1 VKFRAWNAGT
11 NPVCLLQVHAE
22 VPVIAEELAAMK
34 AIRFE
39 KVGGPEVLQL
49 EDITLAQPGPG
60 QVRIRHTAIGVNF
73 IDTYHRSGLY
83 KLPLP
88 SGLGS
93 EAAGVVEALGSGVT
107 TVRTGDRVAY
117 AGTLGAYAEANNVP
131 ADKLVKLPAGIGD
144 EVVAAAM
151 LKGMTAQYLLTR
163 TYCVNPGE
171 TILFH
176 AAAGGVGLIAGQWA
190 KHLGA
195 TVIGTVGSDEKAALA
210 KANGYDHVFN
220 TRSDDWVKSVREI
233 TTGEGVPVVYD
244 SIGKDTWSGSL
255 DCLAVRGMMVSFG
268 NASGAVPA
276 FEPGILSAKGS
287 LYLTRPTLFHYTRNA
302 EELQKTADDL
312 FAVIQ
317 SGSVKIAVH
326 QRFKLADAAKAHEAL
341 HSRATTGA
349 TILIP

>member
-1 VKFRAWNAGT
+1 
-11 NPVCLLQVHAE
+11 
-22 VPVIAEELAAMK
+22 MK
-34 AIRFE
+34 AIRFDQ
-39 KVGGPEVLQL
+39 VGGPEVLKFVDVEL
-49 EDITLAQPGPG
+49 PPPGPG
-60 QVRIRHTAIGVNF
+60 QVRVRHTAVGVNF

-93 EAAGVVEALGSGVT
+93 EAAGTVEALGEGVT
-107 TVRTGDRVAY
+107 ALKTGDRVAY

-131 ADKLVKLPAGIGD
+131 ADKLVKLPAGVSD
-144 EVVAAAM
+144 ETAAAAM
-151 LKGMTAQYLLTR
+151 LKGMTAQYLLKR
-163 TYCVNPGE
+163 TYPVKAGH
-171 TILFH
+171 TILWH

-190 KHLGA
+190 KHLGV
-195 TVIGTVGSDEKAALA
+195 TVIGTVGSEDKVALA
-210 KANGYDHVFN
+210 KENGSAHVLN
-220 TRSDDWVKSVREI
+220 TRTDDWVKRVREI
-233 TTGEGVPVVYD
+233 TNGEGVPVVYD
-244 SIGKDTWSGSL
+244 SIGKDTWAGSL

-302 EELQKTADDL
+302 EELQETADDL
-312 FAVIQ
+312 FAVIA
-317 SGSVKIAVH
+317 SGAVKIQIH